1 MHLEKSG
8 RTDDQ
13 MAFLRLLSKQF
24 PNIQSVCTEII
35 NLKAILDLP
44 KGTEHFISDLHGEY
58 EAVAHI
64 LNNASGVIRDKI
76 DELYSENSAEEER
89 SKLATLIY
97 YPQHKLALL
106 KCEHQDDLD
115 EWYHDTLIKLI
126 DICRVVASKY
136 TRSKVRKALP
146 VDFAYIIDELLHADH
161 YEKNKENYYGRIFS
175 TIVDV
180 GRADAFIGALSG
192 LIKRLAV
199 DQLHIIGDI
208 YDRGPGAEDIMQ
220 LLMNHHAVDIVWGNH
235 DMLWMAAAAGNEA
248 CIANVLNVSLSYAN
262 VDTLENGYGISLR
275 ALTTFAEKTYGD
287 SMAFKPKVL
296 EQDKIGLND
305 VELVAK
311 LRKAAAVMQMKL
323 EGQII
328 ARHPEYDMDQ
338 RMMLDKI
345 DYAQGTVTI
354 GETTYPLRDTDFPTI
369 DPASPYELTEEERQ
383 LMTAL
388 KDSFIRS
395 DKLQAHMRFLFE
407 HGNFYRCFNSNLLFH
422 GCLPLNRD
430 GSFERF
436 EFDGKRLWGKRLF
449 DFCEQKVREGYFGT
463 RGTKEKRDGEDFM
476 WWLWCGKNSPIFGRT
491 RMTTFE
497 RMLVADKATHEEP
510 KNPYYHYVHES
521 EVLVDIF
528 EEFGLDPETSHII
541 NGHIPV
547 KSKDGESPIKCG
559 GKLLTIDGGFCKA
572 YQKTTG
578 IAGYTLIYNSYGMRL
593 VSHGPFEG
601 IGQAVQQNTD
611 ILSKTDIFEVATR
624 RKLVA
629 DTDIGLEL
637 RGQIETLSLLLE
649 AYRAGAMPQLSR

>member
-1 MHLEKSG
+1 MQQEKSDLI
-8 RTDDQ
+8 RDNI
-13 MAFLRLLSKQF
+13 AFLRLLSKQF

-76 DELYSENSAEEER
+76 DDLYSETDPEEER

-97 YPQHKLALL
+97 YPQHKLELL
-106 KCEHQDDLD
+106 KVEHQDNLD
-115 EWYHDTLIKLI
+115 EWYHDTLVKLI

-146 VDFAYIIDELLHADH
+146 TDFAYIIDELLHADH
-161 YEKNKENYYGRIFS
+161 YEKNKENYYGRIFA

-180 GRADAFIGALSG
+180 GRADAFIVALSS

-220 LLMNHHAVDIVWGNH
+220 LLIYHHAVDIVWGNH
-235 DMLWMAAAAGNEA
+235 DMLWMAAASGNEA

-296 EQDKIGLND
+296 EQGKIGLND

-311 LRKAAAVMQMKL
+311 LRKAAAIMQMKL

-328 ARHPEYDMDQ
+328 ARHPEYDMDA

-345 DYAQGTVTI
+345 NFSEGTVTI
-354 GETTYPLRDTDFPTI
+354 AGVTYPLRDTDFPTI
-369 DPASPYELTEEERQ
+369 NPESPYELTEEEQQ
-383 LMTAL
+383 LMASL

-407 HGNFYRCFNSNLLFH
+407 HGSFYRCCNSNLLFH
-422 GCLPLNRD
+422 GCVPLNRD

-449 DFCEQKVREGYFGT
+449 DFCEHKVREGYFGV
-463 RGTKEKRDGEDFM
+463 RGSKEKRDGEDFM

-497 RMLVADKATHEEP
+497 RMLVEDKASHEEP
-510 KNPYYHYVHES
+510 KNYYYHYMNDPKVIAS
-521 EVLVDIF
+521 IF
-528 EEFGLDPETSHII
+528 EEFGLDPEESHII

-578 IAGYTLIYNSYGMRL
+578 IAGYTLIYNSYGLRL
-593 VSHGPFEG
+593 VSHGPFKG
-601 IGQAVQQNTD
+601 IAEAVQQNSD
-611 ILSKTDIFEVATR
+611 ILSKTDILEVANR
-624 RKLVA
+624 RRLVA
-629 DTDIGLEL
+629 DTDIGTEL

-649 AYRAGAMPQLSR
+649 AYHSGAMPQLTR

>member
-1 MHLEKSG
+1 MQQEKHGQSSENL
-8 RTDDQ
+8 
-13 MAFLRLLSKQF
+13 AFLRLLSKQF
-24 PNIQSVCTEII
+24 PNIQAVCTEII

-76 DELYSENSAEEER
+76 DELYGGVDSEEER
-89 SKLATLIY
+89 AKLATLIY
-97 YPQHKLALL
+97 YPQQKLALL
-106 KCEHQDDLD
+106 KTEHREYLD
-115 EWYHDTLIKLI
+115 EWYHETLVKMIE
-126 DICRVVASKY
+126 ICRVVASKY

-146 VDFAYIIDELLHADH
+146 ADFAYIIDELLHADH
-161 YEKNKENYYGRIFS
+161 YEKNKENYYGRIFD

-180 GRADAFIGALSG
+180 GRADAFIIALSN

-199 DQLHIIGDI
+199 DRLHIIGDI

-220 LLMNHHAVDIVWGNH
+220 LLQKHHAVDIVWGNH

-275 ALTTFAEKTYGD
+275 ALTTFAEKTYGN

-296 EQDKIGLND
+296 EEGKIGLSD

-311 LRKAAAVMQMKL
+311 LRKAAAIMQLKL

-328 ARHPEYDMDQ
+328 ARHPEYDMDE

-345 DYAQGTVTI
+345 DYEKGTVTI
-354 GETTYPLRDTDFPTI
+354 EGKTYPLRDTDFPTI
-369 DPASPYELTEEERQ
+369 DPNSPYELTQGERE
-383 LMTAL
+383 LMDSL
-388 KDSFIRS
+388 KESFIRS
-395 DKLQAHMRFLFE
+395 DKLQAHMRFLLE
-407 HGNFYRCFNSNLLFH
+407 QGTLYRCCNSNLLFH
-422 GCLPLNRD
+422 GCMPLNRD
-430 GSFERF
+430 GSFARF
-436 EFDGKRLWGKRLF
+436 EFDGKRLWGKRFF
-449 DFCEQKVREGYFGT
+449 DFCEQKVRTGYLGQ
-463 RGTKEKRDGEDFM
+463 RGSKEKRDGEDFM
-476 WWLWCGKNSPIFGRT
+476 WWLWCGKNSPVYGRT

-497 RMLVADKATHEEP
+497 RMLIEDKASHEEP
-510 KNPYYHYVHES
+510 KNFYYRYLNDLKVIGN
-521 EVLVDIF
+521 IF
-528 EEFGLDPETSHII
+528 EEFGLDPEEAHII
-541 NGHIPV
+541 NGHVPV

-578 IAGYTLIYNSYGMRL
+578 IAGYTLIYNSYGLRL
-593 VSHGPFEG
+593 VSHGPFPG
-601 IGQAVQQNTD
+601 IDEAVQQNSDILSTTD
-611 ILSKTDIFEVATR
+611 ILEVAVR

-629 DTDIGLEL
+629 DTDIGGQL
-637 RGQIETLSLLLE
+637 RSQIHTLSMLLE
-649 AYRAGAMPQLSR
+649 AYRSGEMPQLSR

>member
-1 MHLEKSG
+1 MRQEKSDLI
-8 RTDDQ
+8 RDN

-76 DELYSENSAEEER
+76 DELYSESSSEEER

-97 YPQHKLALL
+97 YPQYKLDLL
-106 KCEHQDDLD
+106 KVEHQDDLD
-115 EWYHDTLIKLI
+115 DWYHDTLIKLI

-146 VDFAYIIDELLHADH
+146 ADFSYIIDELLHADH

-180 GRADAFIGALSG
+180 GRADAFIVALSS

-220 LLMNHHAVDIVWGNH
+220 LLMQHHAVDIVWGNH
-235 DMLWMAAAAGNEA
+235 DLLWMAAAAGNEA

-305 VELVAK
+305 IELVAK
-311 LRKAAAVMQMKL
+311 LRKAAAVMQLKL

-328 ARHPEYDMDQ
+328 ARHPEYDMDD

-345 DYAQGTVTI
+345 NFAEGTVTI
-354 GETTYPLRDTDFPTI
+354 GGQVYPLRDTDFPTI
-369 DPASPYELTEEERQ
+369 NPEAPFDLTEEERQ
-383 LMTAL
+383 LMAAL

-407 HGNFYRCFNSNLLFH
+407 HGSFYRCCNSNLLFH
-422 GCLPLNRD
+422 GCVPLKKD

-436 EFDGKRLWGKRLF
+436 EFDGQRLWGKRLF
-449 DFCEQKVREGYFGT
+449 DFCEHKVREGYFGP
-463 RGTKEKRDGEDFM
+463 RGSKEKRDGEDFM

-497 RMLVADKATHEEP
+497 RMLIEDKASHEEP
-510 KNPYYHYVHES
+510 KNHYYRHMNDLQVITG
-521 EVLVDIF
+521 IF
-528 EEFGLDPETSHII
+528 AEFGLNPEESHII

-559 GKLLTIDGGFCKA
+559 GRLLTIDGGFCKA

-593 VSHGPFEG
+593 VSHGPFKG
-601 IGQAVQQNTD
+601 IGEAVQQNTD
-611 ILSKTDIFEVATR
+611 ILTKTDIFEVATR
-624 RKLVA
+624 RRIVA
-629 DTDIGLEL
+629 DTDIGVEL
-637 RGQIETLSLLLE
+637 RGQIDTLTLLLE
-649 AYRAGAMPQLSR
+649 AYRTGAMPQLSR

>member
-1 MHLEKSG
+1 MQQEKRDLISENIE
-8 RTDDQ
+8 
-13 MAFLRLLSKQF
+13 FLRLLSKQF
-24 PNIQSVCTEII
+24 PNIQAVCTEII

-76 DELYSENSAEEER
+76 DELYGEVDSEEER

-97 YPQHKLALL
+97 YPLRKLALL
-106 KCEHQDDLD
+106 KAEHKDDLD
-115 EWYHDTLIKLI
+115 EWYHDTLVKMI

-146 VDFAYIIDELLHADH
+146 ADFSYIIDELLHADH

-180 GRADAFIGALSG
+180 GRADPFIVALSS

-199 DQLHIIGDI
+199 DTLHIIGDI

-220 LLMNHHAVDIVWGNH
+220 LLKNHHAVDIVWGNH

-287 SMAFKPKVL
+287 SMAFRPKVL
-296 EQDKIGLND
+296 EEGKIGLND

-311 LRKAAAVMQMKL
+311 LRKAAAIIQMKL

-328 ARHPEYDMDQ
+328 ARHPEYDMDE

-345 DYAQGTVTI
+345 NYEQGTVTI
-354 GETTYPLRDTDFPTI
+354 EGMTYPLRDTDFPTI
-369 DPASPYELTEEERQ
+369 DPSSPYELTQDERE
-383 LMTAL
+383 LMDSL

-395 DKLQAHMRFLFE
+395 DKLQAHMKLLFDR
-407 HGNFYRCFNSNLLFH
+407 GSLYRCCNSNLLFH
-422 GCLPLNRD
+422 GCMPLNRD

-436 EFDGKRLWGKRLF
+436 EFDGKRLWGKRFF
-449 DFCEQKVREGYFGT
+449 DFCEKKVRSGYFSP
-463 RGTKEKRDGEDFM
+463 RGSKEKCDGEDFM
-476 WWLWCGKNSPIFGRT
+476 WWLWCGKNSPVFGRT

-497 RMLVADKATHEEP
+497 RMLVEDKASHEEP
-510 KNPYYHYVHES
+510 KNHYYHHLNDLNVIS
-521 EVLVDIF
+521 NIF
-528 EEFGLDPETSHII
+528 DEFGLNPDESHII
-541 NGHIPV
+541 NGHVPV
-547 KSKDGESPIKCG
+547 KSKDGESPIKCD

-578 IAGYTLIYNSYGMRL
+578 IAGYTLIYNSYGLRL
-593 VSHGPFEG
+593 VSHGPFKG
-601 IGQAVQQNTD
+601 ISEAVQQNTD
-611 ILSKTDIFEVATR
+611 ILSTTNILEVAVR

-629 DTDIGLEL
+629 DTDIGAQL
-637 RGQIETLSLLLE
+637 RSQIDTLSLLLD
-649 AYRAGAMPQLSR
+649 AYRTGAMPQLSR